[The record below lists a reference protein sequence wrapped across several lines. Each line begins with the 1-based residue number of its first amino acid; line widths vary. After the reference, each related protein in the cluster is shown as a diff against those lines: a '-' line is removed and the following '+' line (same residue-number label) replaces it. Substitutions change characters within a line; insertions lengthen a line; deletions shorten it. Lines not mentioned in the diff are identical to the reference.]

1 MPEMKF
7 EVITV
12 CPQYIGCYLNKK
24 HHLHKPLLM
33 KYVEEAE
40 PDYVRNGLEHYEG
53 NGSILHEVEEFEPI
67 KKWVEKCALHFAE
80 TVLQSNV
87 GGRMHC
93 VGSWLN
99 VASAEGFQDPHQ
111 HANSLISGTYYV
123 RKSPRHSGLAFFAND
138 LMSPPNKPN
147 LMPQLKGPGPLNTP
161 DMTTPPEGG
170 LMLWQSH
177 LQHGYPASGTDGRT
191 SLSMNFLPDLID
203 GVYKMRLCKA

>member
-12 CPQYIGCYLNKK
+12 CPQYIGCYINKK
-24 HHLHKPLLM
+24 HHVHKPLLLDYM
-33 KYVEEAE
+33 EKAE
-40 PDYVRNGLEHYEG
+40 PDFVRNGLEHYEG
-53 NGSILHEVEEFEPI
+53 NGSLLHEVEAFQSI
-67 KKWVEKCALHFAE
+67 RTWVEKCALHFAE
-80 TVLQSNV
+80 TILQANV

-99 VASAEGFQDPHQ
+99 VASADGFQDPHQ
-111 HANSLISGTYYV
+111 HANSLISGTFYV
-123 RKSPRHSGLAFFAND
+123 RRSQNHSGLAFFRND
-138 LMSPPNKPN
+138 LVTPPNKPN
-147 LMPQLKGPGPLNTP
+147 LMPQIKRPCPSNTP

-170 LMLWQSH
+170 LMLWESH